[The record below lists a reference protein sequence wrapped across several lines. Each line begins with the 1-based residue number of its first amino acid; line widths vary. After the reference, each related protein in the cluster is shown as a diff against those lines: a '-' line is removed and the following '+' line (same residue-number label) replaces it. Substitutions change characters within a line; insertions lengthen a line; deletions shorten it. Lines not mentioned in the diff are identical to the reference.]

1 MGAELCA
8 PRGYLG
14 PRGGGRGLL
23 LIPCAAGGA
32 TGRGL
37 LVPCAAGGTTGRGLL
52 VPCAA
57 GSAASGGLF
66 ITSATGGAAGG
77 SCGGLVGFVE
87 QIFQ

>member
-1 MGAELCA
+1 MDAELCG

-14 PRGGGRGLL
+14 PRGAGGGLL
-23 LIPCAAGGA
+23 LIP
-32 TGRGL
+32 R
-37 LVPCAAGGTTGRGLL
+37 AAGGTTGRGLL